1 MIYVHDCI
9 NHYNIQEMDCIFTS
23 VICVVLVRYVQ
34 SVNYLQSNNMQELVF
49 FCNLESYFLGLGLIN
64 TPLFNTFVMI
74 SCISYDEKV
83 VIMAV

>member
-1 MIYVHDCI
+1 MCMIALI
-9 NHYNIQEMDCIFTS
+9 ITIFRKWTVS
-23 VICVVLVRYVQ
+23 SPQLFVFVLVRYVR

-74 SCISYDEKV
+74 SCISYHEKV
-83 VIMAV
+83 VMTAV

>member
-1 MIYVHDCI
+1 MCMIALI
-9 NHYNIQEMDCIFTS
+9 ITIFRKWTVS
-23 VICVVLVRYVQ
+23 SPQSFVFVLVRYVQ

-64 TPLFNTFVMI
+64 TPLLSFVMI

-83 VIMAV
+83 VMTAV